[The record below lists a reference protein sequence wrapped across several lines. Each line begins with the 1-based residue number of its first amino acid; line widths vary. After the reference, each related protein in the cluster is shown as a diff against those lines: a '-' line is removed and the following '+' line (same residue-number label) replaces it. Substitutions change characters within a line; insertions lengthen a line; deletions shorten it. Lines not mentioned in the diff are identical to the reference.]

1 MAPGFATKPVASLFF
16 FQFFTEQWVS
26 DMNKRAI
33 NPQEHVFSMKWEE
46 NGELSSHDTNLL
58 VARIAGAEK
67 SRRGFLSHHL
77 QRRSSQHSIEF
88 T

>member
-1 MAPGFATKPVASLFF
+1 MS
-16 FQFFTEQWVS
+16 
-26 DMNKRAI
+26 I
-33 NPQEHVFSMKWEE
+33 NSQEHVFSMKWEE

-77 QRRSSQHSIEF
+77 QRRSRQRSIEF